1 MLEPRDAGRTE
12 FSVVI
17 PAFNAEATVA
27 SSVASVLR
35 QTRADL
41 EVIVVDDGSMDGTA
55 AAVERL
61 TDQRV
66 KLISRP
72 KRGVSAARNA
82 GIDTARGR
90 YIAFLDS
97 DDLWLPRYLELA
109 AEALA
114 STARPGFVYTDA
126 YAFDP
131 VTGKVGRRGMVGRQP
146 PVPPPSDRDAFLLEL
161 LERNFVHVSTS
172 VPRAVLEEV
181 GGFDPDS
188 TMAEDYAL
196 WLRIIVRGYDVAWVP
211 GKHVLYRVH
220 ADQASRDEVKMRRGD
235 LVALAAIEPGD
246 LPPPPTASCSTGAG
260 ASSSTSCACSRVAHR
275 LPGPSV
281 GFVVASAGCGR
292 PRDSDPHAVTIRPLK
307 WPRRFLISPWFNHL

>member
-1 MLEPRDAGRTE
+1 MTLAAPE

-17 PAFNAEATVA
+17 PAFNAQATVA
-27 SSVASVLR
+27 SSVASVLS

-41 EVIVVDDGSMDGTA
+41 EVIVVDDGSTDGTV
-55 AAVERL
+55 AAVERVA
-61 TDQRV
+61 DRRV
-66 KLISRP
+66 SLISRS
-72 KRGVSAARNA
+72 KQGVSAARNA

-90 YIAFLDS
+90 YVAFLDS

-109 AEALA
+109 AGAMA

-146 PVPPPSDRDAFLLEL
+146 PVPPPSDREAFLLEL

-172 VPRAVLEEV
+172 VPREVLEDV

-220 ADQASRDEVKMRRGD
+220 GEQASRDEVKMRRGD

-246 LPPPPTASCSTGAG
+246 LPTAAHRALLDRRQRDLEHELRVLEGRAPVAGAVRRLRRRLGRLRQAAGLGSACRDNPPTE
-260 ASSSTSCACSRVAHR
+260 VAAAFPD
-275 LPGPSV
+275 LTLV
-281 GFVVASAGCGR
+281 
-292 PRDSDPHAVTIRPLK
+292 
-307 WPRRFLISPWFNHL
+307 